1 MINLDIFVDAWPNLV
16 SGFLL
21 TVEIWIAGCLL
32 SLAIGAPLG
41 YLLAAGRSGTKWLV
55 RAYVEFFR
63 GTPLLVQLFMLYYAG
78 PFVGITLDALPA
90 GIIGLGLY
98 GGAYCTEIV
107 CAGLESIPP
116 GQIGAARAF
125 GYSRTQ
131 TLRHI
136 VFPQMLVLVLP
147 PLVNIAIFVLKDTAI
162 LSIITVPE
170 LTFQVTGLTLDTF
183 AFVEPYLALSI
194 GYWCL
199 VELAASLGRRAEV
212 RAARYLENAA

>member
-1 MINLDIFVDAWPNLV
+1 MIDFSIFTDAWPSLL

-21 TVEIWIAGCLL
+21 TVEIWLAGCALAM
-32 SLAIGAPLG
+32 AIGAPLG
-41 YLLAAGRSGTKWLV
+41 FLLAAGRRPTKALV

-63 GTPLLVQLFMLYYAG
+63 GTPLLVQLFVLYYAG
-78 PFVGITLDALPA
+78 PSIGITLDALPA

-107 CAGLESIPP
+107 CAGLEAIPP

-125 GYSRTQ
+125 GYSRSQ

-136 VFPQMLVLVLP
+136 VVPQMLVLVLP

-183 AFVEPYLALSI
+183 AFVEPYLALSV
-194 GYWCL
+194 GYWVL
-199 VELAASLGRRAEV
+199 VELTASLGRRAEI
-212 RAARYLENAA
+212 RAARYLETSA